1 MAASDYTQR
10 GGGTFCTVASIVGP
24 LVPTANAVQ
33 ITGLSFDNVDNRVV
47 GMLAMIGSELVRVDG
62 ISNNSVAIGRGVG
75 DTVPV
80 RHESES
86 KIWFFDTDVG
96 TDKVEYFGSQTVAVK
111 VLPRTL
117 TKIVPTEASPPNN
130 VVFNSRFIR
139 PYPPAQVKVNGGSFD
154 EEVTLDLAHPDL
166 VITWVG
172 RNRVSQADQLV
183 AFDEPA
189 VTPEPGTT
197 YQVRLFNAAGVL
209 KKTLDAGA
217 ANTITINRATV
228 ALDLGVSDEGVVSAY
243 LHLESVRDGYTS
255 YQPVRINFN
264 LDTSGLGNA
273 SGWGISW
280 GASWA

>member
-62 ISNNSVAIGRGVG
+62 ISGNTVTLGRGVG

-80 RHESES
+80 RHEGGS

-96 TDKVEYFGSQTVAVK
+96 TDKTEYFGSQAVAVK

-117 TKIVPTEASPPNN
+117 TKVVPIEASPPNN
-130 VVFNSRFIR
+130 LVFNSRFIR
-139 PYPPAQVKVNGGSFD
+139 PYPPAQVKVDAGSFATV
-154 EEVTLDLAHPDL
+154 VTLDAAKPSMT
-166 VITWVG
+166 ITWVG

-183 AFDEPA
+183 AFDEPS

-197 YQVRLFNAAGVL
+197 YRARLFTQAGVL
-209 KKTLDAGA
+209 KRTFDIGA
-217 ANTITINRATV
+217 AQTLTV
-228 ALDLGVSDEGVVSAY
+228 ERGVSALDLAAADAGDVPAY
-243 LHLESVRDGYTS
+243 LLLDSMRDGYAS
-255 YQPVRINFN
+255 FQALRIDFII
-264 LDTSGLGNA
+264 DTTGLGTP
-273 SGWGISW
+273 SGWGVAW
-280 GASWA
+280 GAAWG